1 VPGNCQRNLQPLDAL
16 AIADY
21 FGRRGTIM
29 ATMIS
34 EVYDAFIASGAPEDN
49 AREAAVAMAAYDGR
63 FNKIEGDL
71 GMIRGDINTIRGD
84 INLLKWMNG
93 ITWALCFGILFKL
106 FLH

>member
-1 VPGNCQRNLQPLDAL
+1 
-16 AIADY
+16 
-21 FGRRGTIM
+21 M

-34 EVYDAFIASGAPEDN
+34 EVYDAFIASGAPEDK
-49 AREAAVAMAAYDGR
+49 AREAAEALAAYDGR

-71 GMIRGDINTIRGD
+71 GTIRGEIYVIRGD